1 MALTEDTIEAPDGV
15 WNFAEDVVETIE
27 VETVEVEVPVT
38 ESVGEAVTVEMEVPV
53 TETVVVETVE
63 VEVPVTESVGE
74 AGTVE
79 MEVPVTESVGEASE
93 DTIAVEAAKY
103 DDVTVIETNSY
114 TDSLVDKYWSNY
126 DDDSNRTLDIDEFKI
141 FVQDICS
148 KYDIVYNEAE
158 IV

>member
-1 MALTEDTIEAPDGV
+1 MG
-15 WNFAEDVVETIE
+15 
-27 VETVEVEVPVT
+27 EVPVT

-53 TETVVVETVE
+53 TESVVEAV
-63 VEVPVTESVGE
+63 
-74 AGTVE
+74 TVE

-93 DTIAVEAAKY
+93 ATIAVEAAKY

-114 TDSLVDKYWSNY
+114 TDNLVDKYWSNY
-126 DDDSNRTLDIDEFKI
+126 DDDSNRTLDIDEFKT